1 MKRTISNR
9 IRKRAILNTGRI
21 NKFIN
26 ETNTSEPVKLI
37 SQIIV
42 NSEFSKVIAFSNVLD
57 HLRIVGDL
65 NPTVAGFMYSLV
77 TVILLPLTFAPFRFI
92 RDAITQFDIWCMIA
106 VEQYYDLE
114 LLQPYV
120 REYEKDMKDILT
132 EIAHEEMAKTNKEN
146 FKTI

>member
-9 IRKRAILNTGRI
+9 IRKRAILNNGRI
-21 NKFIN
+21 NKFID
-26 ETNTSEPVKLI
+26 EANTSEPVKLI
-37 SQIIV
+37 SQLIV

-92 RDAITQFDIWCMIA
+92 RDLVTQFDIWCMIGI
-106 VEQYYDLE
+106 EQYYDLE

-120 REYEKDMKDILT
+120 REYENDMKDILT
-132 EIAHEEMAKTNKEN
+132 EIAHEEMAKANK
-146 FKTI
+146 I